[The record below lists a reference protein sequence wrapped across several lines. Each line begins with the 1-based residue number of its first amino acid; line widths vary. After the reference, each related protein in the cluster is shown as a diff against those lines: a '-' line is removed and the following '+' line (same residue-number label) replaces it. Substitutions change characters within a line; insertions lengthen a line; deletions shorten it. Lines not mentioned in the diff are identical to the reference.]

1 VFRRPRPKPFARL
14 SSRLSLSADDPVH
27 DLDRLQHM
35 LVDINDVIEMLWLE
49 VEDLRGQ
56 LARLRGGGEVPA
68 MYARPPTQPTQSA
81 PAAIDVSVLARH
93 VDDASIAADALWFE
107 SQWMRGQV
115 ASIVD
120 D

>member
-1 VFRRPRPKPFARL
+1 VFRRARPKPLA
-14 SSRLSLSADDPVH
+14 RLSLSAADPVH
-27 DLDRLQHM
+27 DLDRLQQM

-68 MYARPPTQPTQSA
+68 MYARPPTQPA
-81 PAAIDVSVLARH
+81 PPAIDVSALARQ

-107 SQWMRGQV
+107 SQWMRSQV